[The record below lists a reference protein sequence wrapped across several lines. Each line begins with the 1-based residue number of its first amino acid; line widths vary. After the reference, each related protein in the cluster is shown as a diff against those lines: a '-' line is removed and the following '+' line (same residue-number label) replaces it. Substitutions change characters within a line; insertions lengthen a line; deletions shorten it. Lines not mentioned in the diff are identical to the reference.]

1 MDAKAIF
8 PSKYIKAEDLQGKSV
23 TVQIANLE
31 IEQIGKNKDER
42 PVLYFRG
49 KQKGLVLNKTNTN
62 KICDILGSSETEEWF
77 GQMIVLYPTEVEFQG
92 SATLAIRVR
101 APSNGGIAGSIAERY
116 IKQGPSREPGED
128 DVPPD
133 EDNPFK

>member
-1 MDAKAIF
+1 MDAKTIF

-49 KQKGLVLNKTNTN
+49 KKKGLVLNKTNTN

-101 APSNGGIAGSIAERY
+101 APAGNGAEINSASKLARR
-116 IKQGPSREPGED
+116 PSVREPGED
-128 DVPPD
+128 DVPSDD
-133 EDNPFK
+133 ENPFS